1 MTIGNRDDRQLP
13 HTIMSQTIMH
23 LDMDAFYAA
32 IEQLDNPELVGKPVI
47 VGASPDKRGV
57 VATASYEARAF
68 GVHSAMP
75 SRTAGRL
82 CPNGVFVP
90 VRMSRYAEVSGQLM
104 DVLESFTPLVE
115 KISVDEA
122 FMDVTGVLHLW
133 KDTLSLARAIKDRIR
148 AELKLTGSIG
158 VAPNKF
164 LAKLSSDM
172 DKPDGLTVAP
182 TIEKEIIAFL
192 APLPVGRLWGVGGK
206 TNERL
211 NSLGIHTVEH
221 IQQRPMEEL
230 RTILG
235 ERMAAHLSA
244 LAHGRDERSVETGN
258 EEKSISN
265 EMTYGEDCR
274 DPARVR
280 ETLLRLAEKVSH
292 RLRRSGKLATTAQI
306 KLRFSDFRTI
316 TRQLPLQPATDN
328 DRSLLNAAVE
338 LFEKENVREPIR
350 LVGFGVSNLSRP
362 GQARDE
368 EQQLLFPAL
377 DSDLQDEKDTKLDH
391 ALDEIRERFGTG
403 SVGRAG
409 GKGRNR

>member
-1 MTIGNRDDRQLP
+1 
-13 HTIMSQTIMH
+13 
-23 LDMDAFYAA
+23 
-32 IEQLDNPELVGKPVI
+32 
-47 VGASPDKRGV
+47 
-57 VATASYEARAF
+57 
-68 GVHSAMP
+68 
-75 SRTAGRL
+75 
-82 CPNGVFVP
+82 
-90 VRMSRYAEVSGQLM
+90 
-104 DVLESFTPLVE
+104 
-115 KISVDEA
+115 
-122 FMDVTGVLHLW
+122 VTGVLHLW